1 MIQYIEYPFMGF
13 LYTTS
18 YALAAPISLI
28 LCEYILVQFHYPQKH
43 SHVYTLTY
51 LITIY
56 SGIPQAKNKK

>member
-1 MIQYIEYPFMGF
+1 MGF